1 MQAFSGDARV
11 TKCRLVVAAMLD
23 SQNLR
28 ELGRGAHF
36 PFRLIPTPSVA
47 LSTLP
52 NLLLYLNSKMAAIAF
67 AHPRNTPALQA
78 IVLITCRTLVSQP
91 LVGEGGNP
99 LYVLYGEVLLVSVRF
114 FLASLSCTVTYVT
127 GYIIPRG

>member
-28 ELGRGAHF
+28 GLGRGAHF

-52 NLLLYLNSKMAAIAF
+52 SLLLYLNSKMAAIAF

-78 IVLITCRTLVSQP
+78 IVLVTCWTLVSQP
-91 LVGEGGNP
+91 LVGEGVI
-99 LYVLYGEVLLVSVRF
+99 LYMFNTGKCCWSVYVF
-114 FLASLSCTVTYVT
+114 FLASLSSTVTYVT